1 MAIDQFAAGDG
12 YPLTS
17 ALEAQIA
24 NDHQW
29 LHINAGGNVSR
40 IEAAGSNTINGYN
53 YHYVTSVE
61 WASLFMQP
69 FLVMRG
75 LKQIEITYFGT
86 IEAQNVSCRL
96 ELLGFDVAETVW
108 VLSGTSN
115 ANVARKITLTLDEPA
130 QVEYETDLILWT
142 KSQRGSQTA
151 TLGMANIADGQLV
164 APTSALSTNP
174 NRAIAAVG
182 TTWGASGNPIVKTYE
197 PLYRN
202 SNGRDLMEQPAG
214 VAVLS
219 ERVSGDIRA
228 RELEIAR
235 LTTRSIFVRR
245 IYA

>member
-1 MAIDQFAAGDG
+1 
-12 YPLTS
+12 
-17 ALEAQIA
+17 
-24 NDHQW
+24 
-29 LHINAGGNVSR
+29 
-40 IEAAGSNTINGYN
+40 
-53 YHYVTSVE
+53 
-61 WASLFMQP
+61 MQP

-75 LKQIEITYFGT
+75 LKQIEVTYFGT
-86 IEAQNVSCRL
+86 IEALNVACKL
-96 ELLGFDVAETVW
+96 ELLGFDSSETIW

-115 ANVARKITLTLDEPA
+115 ANVVRKITLTLRDPA

-142 KSQRGSQTA
+142 KSLPGSQTA
-151 TLGMANIADGQLV
+151 TLGLANIADGQLV

-182 TTWGASGNPIVKTYE
+182 TTWGPAGFPITKTYE

-202 SNGRDLMEQPAG
+202 QSGRDLMEAPAG

-235 LTTRSIFVRR
+235 LTPRAIFLRQ